1 MYTSR
6 NLTISIA
13 PPPVAPRSR
22 MVAPPP
28 VMPGVS
34 IAPPPIAPK

>member
-6 NLTISIA
+6 NLSISAA
-13 PPPVAPRSR
+13 PPPVCPSPR
-22 MVAPPP
+22 MIAPPP

-34 IAPPPIAPK
+34 VAPPPIAPF